1 MIYLSNPQNF
11 CHMKSV
17 CGLDVHKDSVFLCIL
32 HDSGEIFENV
42 YGVLTFQ
49 LERMCRDM
57 QLHGVTEV
65 TMESTSVYWIPVW
78 RVLEPHFHEKLV
90 NPYFIKQLPGRKS
103 DVKDAQWIA
112 ECTLKDLVRGSFVPP
127 ERIQQLRQYDR
138 RVFDLDAEIVRKL
151 SKLDAVMQR
160 CNIRLSNYVSNTD
173 IKSYKEVVRKL
184 CEGVTAPEVLITHI
198 HGRIVKRHGR
208 ETILAALTGVV
219 SDADKDVMRQ
229 LRDELDLAERHKQE
243 CMDKML
249 DICRTCYP
257 EELKRL
263 MTIPGIKERAATSL
277 IAEIGVDMTKFQT
290 AAHLASWSG
299 LKPRNDESNK
309 KIKSRRITHGN
320 VYLRKTIIECAWA
333 ASRTKDCFFSRFSFH
348 QTQVRKKNKMKVL
361 VAVARKL
368 LIAIWHVLHDRTD
381 YKDFG
386 AANDC
391 DTPVVDNKG

>member
-1 MIYLSNPQNF
+1 MRA
-11 CHMKSV
+11 V

-32 HDSGEIFENV
+32 CETGEIIEKVF
-42 YGVLTFQ
+42 GVLTHQ
-49 LERMCRDM
+49 LREMRRMM
-57 QLHGVTEV
+57 QSHGVSEV
-65 TMESTSVYWIPVW
+65 TMESTAVYWIPVW
-78 RVLEPHFHEKLV
+78 RVLEPHFHLKLV

-138 RVFDLDAEIVRKL
+138 RIFDLDAEIVRKL
-151 SKLDAVMQR
+151 AKLDAVMQR

-173 IKSYKEVVRKL
+173 TKSYKNVVRKL
-184 CEGVTAPEVLITHI
+184 CEGVTDPEELIKEI
-198 HGRIVKRHGR
+198 YSRITNRHGR

-219 SDADKDVMRQ
+219 SDAEKDTMRQ

-249 DICRTCYP
+249 HICKTYYP
-257 EELKRL
+257 EELRWL
-263 MTIPGIKERAATSL
+263 MTIPGVGERAATSL

-290 AAHLASWSG
+290 AAQLASWSG
-299 LKPRNDESNK
+299 LRPSNDESNK

-320 VYLRKTIIECAWA
+320 IFLRKTIIECTWG

-368 LIAIWHVLHDRTD
+368 LIAIWHVLHDKTD
-381 YKDFG
+381 NKDFSVK
-386 AANDC
+386 NDC
-391 DTPVVDNKG
+391 ETSASESNG